1 MQEFVSLATSTE
13 AGAWVAA
20 LATLI
25 AAANGITAL
34 TPTKADNNV
43 LGIVLQILNWL
54 SLNVYKNRNAD
65 DV

>member
-20 LATLI
+20 LAALI

-54 SLNVYKNRNAD
+54 SLNIYKNKNAD

>member
-1 MQEFVSLATSTE
+1 MQEFVSLVTSTE

-20 LATLI
+20 IATLI

-34 TPTKADNNV
+34 TPTRVDNNV
-43 LGIVLQILNWL
+43 LGVVLQILNWL
-54 SLNVYKNRNAD
+54 SLNVYKNKNAD